1 MAVSAGVA
9 RSGCVAAHLSIFLL
23 KCSLPLLMEST
34 SLSGLYRRRLLYF
47 WLDAFL
53 LTAADGG
60 MRSGDS
66 VIRVAQMTLHQN
78 MNPEGVVQQPGTTGK
93 GPHGYF
99 KQCQASGS

>member
-1 MAVSAGVA
+1 MP
-9 RSGCVAAHLSIFLL
+9 AAWPPHLSIFLL

-53 LTAADGG
+53 LSAAIGG

-66 VIRVAQMTLHQN
+66 VIRVTEMTLHQDI
-78 MNPEGVVQQPGTTGK
+78 NPAVVVQQRGEAGK
-93 GPHGYF
+93 GPLVYL
-99 KQCQASGS
+99 KQCEASGS